1 MAQSVLEKINTLIS
15 ANMHA
20 MVDGALQANSVKIM
34 DEYVRQAGKNLD
46 NLEDATVT
54 VGGSVK
60 TLKRKYEEITAA
72 AEKLDR
78 DIDTLLTNGKR
89 ELASAAQADLN
100 TKQQLAQEYYEQWQS
115 QQVEYQKML
124 DARLKLEAKLVMIR
138 EEREQLVA
146 LLELAEA
153 QAATTKTIRSLN
165 DLAGVGDDDIR
176 KIGDAIRA
184 RLDREDASL
193 ENSSARLQGQIDE
206 VLQKDTIDDQLEE
219 RKKRLGLGA
228 SGSTTG

>member
-153 QAATTKTIRSLN
+153 KAATTKTIRSLN